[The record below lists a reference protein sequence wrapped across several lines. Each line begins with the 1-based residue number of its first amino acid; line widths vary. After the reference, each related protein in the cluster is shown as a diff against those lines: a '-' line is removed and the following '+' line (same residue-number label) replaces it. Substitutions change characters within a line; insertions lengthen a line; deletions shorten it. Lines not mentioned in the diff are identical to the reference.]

1 MKQQRITEQ
10 DYLKANRKASREEEI
25 RAFGKQVTHR
35 TKVQKS
41 KKSYDRNGHKA
52 ALKKLSFLCHL
63 FSIAPNMY
71 HKSQL
76 K

>member
-1 MKQQRITEQ
+1 MKQRRITEQ
-10 DYLKANRKASREEEI
+10 DYLKAHRKASREEEI

-52 ALKKLSFLCHL
+52 ALKKLPFFIGMRESCAT
-63 FSIAPNMY
+63 S
-71 HKSQL
+71 
-76 K
+76 